1 MILPFVLPRWAQ
13 PSARDEADLTEPPF
27 FMPGIAGFTLVIGM
41 LVGRGIGLLGPA
53 PIPGSLGGMD
63 VGFLGPDPIPAL
75 RGGITAGL
83 TGLISLSFS
92 RFYRRHA
99 F

>member
-13 PSARDEADLTEPPF
+13 PSARDEADPPF
-27 FMPGIAGFTLVIGM
+27 FIPIAGFTLVIGM
-41 LVGRGIGLLGPA
+41 LVGRGIGPLGPA

-92 RFYRRHA
+92 RSFRRRA